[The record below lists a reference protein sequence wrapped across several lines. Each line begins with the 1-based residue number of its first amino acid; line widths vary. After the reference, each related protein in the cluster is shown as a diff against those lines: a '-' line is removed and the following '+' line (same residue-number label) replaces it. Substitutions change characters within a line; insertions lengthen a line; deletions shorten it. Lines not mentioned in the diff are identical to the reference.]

1 MSKTIKNCFYE
12 KLTFEN
18 IMNAHLRA
26 CKCKNNWYELL
37 KFNID
42 LETIISNILSSL
54 KNETYKPSKYKTF
67 NIYEPKE
74 RLIKCLP
81 YRDRVIQQWYIY
93 EFIKPYILPRFI
105 NTTCACID
113 GKGTH
118 YAVNLVQKY
127 MRIMK
132 RKYLEYYILKL
143 DIKKYFYNIDKDI
156 LYNIM
161 CEYISDKLLLNLT
174 YKFIYDDGS
183 DVGIPIGN
191 YTSQYFDNI
200 YLGKLD
206 KYIKEELHIK
216 YYVRYMDDLVM
227 LVKTREECIIILEKI
242 KVYLKENLH
251 LELNDKSRYYPS
263 KMGVNF
269 CGYRIF
275 ETHRLIK
282 QRSKN
287 SIKKKI
293 KKYNDGKIDEKSFQL
308 SLNSWLGHVR
318 HANSYNLVN
327 KYLSKINCDG
337 FYFGIL

>member
-1 MSKTIKNCFYE
+1 
-12 KLTFEN
+12 
-18 IMNAHLRA
+18 
-26 CKCKNNWYELL
+26 
-37 KFNID
+37 
-42 LETIISNILSSL
+42 
-54 KNETYKPSKYKTF
+54 
-67 NIYEPKE
+67 
-74 RLIKCLP
+74 
-81 YRDRVIQQWYIY
+81 
-93 EFIKPYILPRFI
+93 
-105 NTTCACID
+105 
-113 GKGTH
+113 
-118 YAVNLVQKY
+118 